1 MKKLLLFRRLFFKLI
16 LFFHIRSH
24 NSKDNPGNEAA
35 NFTYHNLV
43 FDSTLYQPAFT
54 LQLSWERAINEQ
66 FSTVGTC
73 VSVGF

>member
-1 MKKLLLFRRLFFKLI
+1 MKELLLFRRLFFKLI

-24 NSKDNPGNEAA
+24 ISKDNPGNEAA
-35 NFTYHNLV
+35 DFTYHNIA
-43 FDSTLYQPAFT
+43 FDSTLSQPAIT

-73 VSVGF
+73 VSFGF